1 MAYLE
6 MRDVCK
12 EYAGV
17 RTVNNVSFTA
27 EKGEILALLGP
38 SGCGKTTLLN
48 MIAGFLPVDGGSIH
62 LNNRDLSSMP
72 PHKRDM
78 SMVFQSY
85 ALFPHMT
92 IAENVGFGLAM
103 RGVPKPEIQKRVAAA
118 LEAVQLKGVAERY
131 PRQLSGGQ
139 QQRVALTRAMVVRPA
154 VLLLDEPLSNLD
166 ALLRKTM
173 RDDMRELLKAEG
185 ITAILVTHD
194 QEEALVAADRIILM
208 SAGQVEQIA
217 TPTELYER
225 PRTVFC
231 ARFMDVPNLLD
242 GTIIGIEGDCAAIET
257 SVGVLKAQRTA
268 ARVGDSVTLAVRP
281 ENIALGSDGGDNR
294 AAGRVVRDTYHG
306 AVRRLDVAIGTHTM
320 VMHIPVKC
328 CSATTGDQLA
338 LSWKASDTLV
348 LANTDSSPG
357 PAKAKNA
364 SLPAGAANAQNAGR
378 ALAAARI

>member
-6 MRDVCK
+6 VRNVSK
-12 EYAGV
+12 QYSGV
-17 RTVNNVSFTA
+17 RAVNNVSFTA

-48 MIAGFLPVDGGSIH
+48 MIAGFLPIDGGSIYV
-62 LNNRDLSSMP
+62 NNRNLSPLP
-72 PHKRDM
+72 PDKRDM

-92 IAENVGFGLAM
+92 IAENIAFGLAM
-103 RGVPKPEIQKRVAAA
+103 RHVPKAEIARRVAEA
-118 LEAVQLKGVAERY
+118 LEAVQLRGVAERY

-139 QQRVALTRAMVVRPA
+139 QQRVALARAMVVRPA

-173 RDDMRELLKAEG
+173 RDDMRQILKAEG

-194 QEEALVAADRIILM
+194 QEEALVTADRVILM

-231 ARFMDVPNLLD
+231 ARFMDVPNLID
-242 GTIIGIEGDCAAIET
+242 GVMQSNQGEHALVET
-257 SVGVLKAQRTA
+257 GVGVLHAECCGALAGER
-268 ARVGDSVTLAVRP
+268 VTLAIRP
-281 ENIALGSDGGDNR
+281 ENIVLGPDGGDNH
-294 AAGRVVRDTYHG
+294 AIGRIVRNSYHG
-306 AVRRLDVAIGTHTM
+306 AVRRLDVAIGAHT
-320 VMHIPVKC
+320 VVAHIPVKSC
-328 CSATTGDQLA
+328 PAGIGDELA
-338 LSWKASDTLV
+338 LSWRACDTLV
-348 LANTDSSPG
+348 LAGAGDAPAMPG
-357 PAKAKNA
+357 
-364 SLPAGAANAQNAGR
+364 R
-378 ALAAARI
+378 ERAAASA